1 MFSKQCDKLQVGI
14 MYEYI
19 MIKRTVVVIMM
30 TIEEVV
36 LLVWTI
42 ILLLSL
48 WWVVFHSVGLCMK
61 VF

>member
-19 MIKRTVVVIMM
+19 MIKRTVVVIAR
-30 TIEEVV
+30 TIEAVV

-48 WWVVFHSVGLCMK
+48 WWVVFYSVGLSMK

>member
-36 LLVWTI
+36 LLVGG
-42 ILLLSL
+42 IL
-48 WWVVFHSVGLCMK
+48 
-61 VF
+61 